1 MAVPEKTSGYNKAMP
16 ESRPPYQHIGIVYHP
31 TYAEAWELAGEVE
44 DFLMARGVSNVC
56 LYSIE
61 QDDVPPCMQDSPI
74 DLLISVGGDGTML
87 RASHLCGPQ
96 NIPLIGIN
104 RGRLGFLTELTREN
118 WREKFE
124 ALFDGTETPRIEE
137 RMMLH
142 GVHSRAGKVLNEWD
156 VLNDLVVVRGRFV
169 RPITLSV
176 SVNHTP
182 IVGYVADG
190 LIVSSA
196 TGSTAYAMAVGGP
209 ILLPEMRNM
218 IVIPISPHFSI
229 DRAFVLSEEDTVS
242 IRLDTDHEAVISPDG
257 KQSVMI
263 LNGDILSVSASDY
276 SVKFLRFSNKRNF
289 YRNLVQYLEKNPIA
303 LKMNDESTIQE

>member
-1 MAVPEKTSGYNKAMP
+1 MPENHTTYRHVAIITHPTSTEAKALSREIEAFLKEKTQVDVCMYTIADD
-16 ESRPPYQHIGIVYHP
+16 EPPHC
-31 TYAEAWELAGEVE
+31 
-44 DFLMARGVSNVC
+44 LM
-56 LYSIE
+56 
-61 QDDVPPCMQDSPI
+61 DDPV
-74 DLLISVGGDGTML
+74 DLMISVGGDGTML
-87 RASHLCGPQ
+87 RASHVCGPR

-104 RGRLGFLTELTREN
+104 QGRLGFLTELTREDWQKN
-118 WREKFE
+118 LQAF
-124 ALFDGTETPRIEE
+124 FQGTAEIRTEE

-142 GVHSRAGKVLNEWD
+142 GVHSRDGKVLNEWD
-156 VLNDLVVVRGRFV
+156 VLNELVVVRGRFV

-176 SVNHTP
+176 SVNQTP

-190 LIVSSA
+190 LIISTA

-229 DRAFVLSEEDTVS
+229 DRAFVLTDEDVVS

-263 LNGDILSVSASDY
+263 LNGDLLSVSASKY
-276 SVKFLRFSNKRNF
+276 AVKFVRFSNKRNF
-289 YRNLVQYLEKNPIA
+289 YKNLVQYMEKNPIA
-303 LKMNDESTIQE
+303 LKMNEGTTQQD

>member
-1 MAVPEKTSGYNKAMP
+1 MP
-16 ESRPPYQHIGIVYHP
+16 ENHVPFNHVAIISHP
-31 TYAEAWELAGEVE
+31 TKAEAQQLAGEVGA
-44 DFLMARGVSNVC
+44 FLKAHGVANVC
-56 LYSIE
+56 AYTFE
-61 QDDVPPCMQDSPI
+61 DDEPPKCLNDSLI
-74 DLLISVGGDGTML
+74 DLVISVGGDGTML
-87 RASHLCGPQ
+87 RASHLCGPRS
-96 NIPLIGIN
+96 IPLIGIN
-104 RGRLGFLTELTREN
+104 LGRLGFLTELTLED
-118 WREKFE
+118 WPEKLE
-124 ALFDGTETPRIEE
+124 KLFSGQAEIRLEE

-142 GVHSRAGKVLNEWD
+142 GIHTRDGVVLNQWD

-176 SVNHTP
+176 SVNQTP

-218 IVIPISPHFSI
+218 VIIPISPHFSV
-229 DRAFVLSEEDTVS
+229 DRAFVLTDQDQVS

-257 KQSVMI
+257 QRSVMI
-263 LNGDILSVSASDY
+263 LNGDVLTIRASEY
-276 SVKFLRFSNKRNF
+276 AVKFVRFSNKRNF

-303 LKMNDESTIQE
+303 LKMNEGTTQQE

>member
-1 MAVPEKTSGYNKAMP
+1 MLEKH
-16 ESRPPYQHIGIVYHP
+16 PPYHRIAIVFHP
-31 TYAEAWELAGEVE
+31 TYAEAKALAVEVE
-44 DFLMARGVSNVC
+44 DFLTEKGIQDVC

-61 QDDVPPCMQDSPI
+61 HDETPPCMSDQPI
-74 DLLISVGGDGTML
+74 DLVISVGGDGTML
-87 RASHLCGPQ
+87 RTSHFCGPHH
-96 NIPLIGIN
+96 IPLIGIN
-104 RGRLGFLTELTREN
+104 CGRLGFLTELTHDN
-118 WREKFE
+118 WREKF
-124 ALFDGTETPRIEE
+124 ANLFNGQEKVRIEE

-142 GVHSRAGKVLNEWD
+142 GVHARDGEVLNEWD

-176 SVNHTP
+176 SVNQTP

-190 LIVSSA
+190 LIIASP

-229 DRAFVLSEEDTVS
+229 DRAFVLTDQDTVV

-257 KQSVMI
+257 KKSVMV
-263 LNGDILSVSASDY
+263 LNGDTLTVSASEY
-276 SVKFLRFSNKRNF
+276 SVKFIRFSNKRSF
-289 YRNLVQYLEKNPIA
+289 YQNLVQYLEKNPIA
-303 LKMNDESTIQE
+303 LKMNETTTQQD

>member
-1 MAVPEKTSGYNKAMP
+1 M
-16 ESRPPYQHIGIVYHP
+16 
-31 TYAEAWELAGEVE
+31 
-44 DFLMARGVSNVC
+44 
-56 LYSIE
+56 
-61 QDDVPPCMQDSPI
+61 
-74 DLLISVGGDGTML
+74 
-87 RASHLCGPQ
+87 
-96 NIPLIGIN
+96 
-104 RGRLGFLTELTREN
+104 
-118 WREKFE
+118 
-124 ALFDGTETPRIEE
+124 
-137 RMMLH
+137 
-142 GVHSRAGKVLNEWD
+142 
-156 VLNDLVVVRGRFV
+156 NDLVVVRGRFV

-229 DRAFVLSEEDTVS
+229 GRAFVLSEEDTVS

>member
-1 MAVPEKTSGYNKAMP
+1 MPEKFSLY
-16 ESRPPYQHIGIVYHP
+16 RHIAIITHP
-31 TYAEAWELAGEVE
+31 TSEEARELSREVE
-44 DFLMARGVSNVC
+44 RFFSEELHRDVCVYTIEDEEPPQCLMEEPV
-56 LYSIE
+56 
-61 QDDVPPCMQDSPI
+61 
-74 DLLISVGGDGTML
+74 DLVISVGGDGTML
-87 RASHLCGPQ
+87 RASHVCGPR

-104 RGRLGFLTELTREN
+104 LGRLGFLTELTPED
-118 WREKFE
+118 WKPTLESFFTGK
-124 ALFDGTETPRIEE
+124 LDPRIEE

-142 GVHSRAGKVLNEWD
+142 GIHSREGKVLNEWD
-156 VLNDLVVVRGRFV
+156 VLNELVVVRGRFV

-190 LIVSSA
+190 LIIASA
-196 TGSTAYAMAVGGP
+196 TGSTAYALAVGGP

-229 DRAFVLSEEDTVS
+229 DRAFVLTDEDTVS

-263 LNGDILSVSASDY
+263 LNGDVLTITASKY
-276 SVKFLRFSNKRNF
+276 AVKFVRFSNKRSF
-289 YRNLVQYLEKNPIA
+289 YRNLMQYLEKNPIA
-303 LKMNDESTIQE
+303 LKMNEGPTQQD